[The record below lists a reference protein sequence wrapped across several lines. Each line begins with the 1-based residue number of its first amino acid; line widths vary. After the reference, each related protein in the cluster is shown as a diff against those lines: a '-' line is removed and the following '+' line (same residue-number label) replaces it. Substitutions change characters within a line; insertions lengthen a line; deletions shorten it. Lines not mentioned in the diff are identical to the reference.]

1 MLTATIKQYFFRD
14 ELAGIVSFRASLKLK
29 LVSCYS
35 SKILVCPSQVS
46 AFPSPSCSTAASRV
60 HLQAEGRYCPAQKQ
74 NRSLTPATKSL
85 DPNFSVLK
93 WDHRFSNL
101 FSYIEK
107 VPEFCNTMV
116 GKRAGRLSSPL
127 TLIKTSPNIRL
138 FE

>member
-1 MLTATIKQYFFRD
+1 MLTATIKHNFFRD
-14 ELAGIVSFRASLKLK
+14 GLAGIVSFRASLKLK

-46 AFPSPSCSTAASRV
+46 AFPSPSTAASRV
-60 HLQAEGRYCPAQKQ
+60 HLHAEGRYCPAQKQ

>member
-1 MLTATIKQYFFRD
+1 MLTATIKHNFFRD
-14 ELAGIVSFRASLKLK
+14 GLAGIVSFRASLKLK

-93 WDHRFSNL
+93 
-101 FSYIEK
+101 
-107 VPEFCNTMV
+107 
-116 GKRAGRLSSPL
+116 
-127 TLIKTSPNIRL
+127 
-138 FE
+138 